1 MRGTRARN
9 GQGSRRGSRG
19 KWFHGGETW
28 DARLS
33 RAFLTR
39 NTEGSCRGLLRK
51 LAWEKAGVV
60 RDRTG
65 IEEALDE
72 VAILR
77 ERIAAASSGDMGD
90 RLMKE
95 DLLSACFTLK
105 AVAAA
110 GLARN
115 ESRGVSTAAITRPK
129 ITVCG

>member
-1 MRGTRARN
+1 M
-9 GQGSRRGSRG
+9 
-19 KWFHGGETW
+19 
-28 DARLS
+28 
-33 RAFLTR
+33 
-39 NTEGSCRGLLRK
+39 
-51 LAWEKAGVV
+51 V

-115 ESRGVSTAAITRPK
+115 ESRGCFNRSDYPAEDNGLWLKNSCLSFQGEEASHSLWITIRRPS
-129 ITVCG
+129 IP